1 VGGRFEEERPGR
13 AHRGAGEGGRGGHAG
28 TWVADGAGDWIRWGG
43 RGARV
48 GREARGSRG
57 RAHGHG
63 EVDVRNIFGRRNRSD
78 RLRRGG

>member
-1 VGGRFEEERPGR
+1 LRRKGRGGPIGVLGR
-13 AHRGAGEGGRGGHAG
+13 VAGEGTPGHGWPMAQGIGSGG
-28 TWVADGAGDWIRWGG
+28 VG